1 MHVWFKK
8 LKKKYR
14 PGSHLP
20 ILKVWIIVDA
30 KTFATIKKSSQTTIR
45 FHSVTNYQ
53 EKENF
58 RSIN

>member
-8 LKKKYR
+8 LKKKDR

-30 KTFATIKKSSQTTIR
+30 KRFATIKKSSQTTIR
-45 FHSVTNYQ
+45 FPFSDQLPRQIKFSKY
-53 EKENF
+53 
-58 RSIN
+58 

>member
-8 LKKKYR
+8 LKKKDR

-30 KTFATIKKSSQTTIR
+30 KTFATIKKSSQTTMR
-45 FHSVTNYQ
+45 FPFSNQLPRERKFSKY
-53 EKENF
+53 
-58 RSIN
+58 